1 MYAIRLESLFLNGIS
16 KMRISILAIQLCK
29 IGAACLEVT
38 YKMVAHCL
46 KNRSRASVKSLGDK
60 NE

>member
-1 MYAIRLESLFLNGIS
+1 MYAIRLDSLFLNGIN
-16 KMRISILAIQLCK
+16 KMRISILVIQLYK

-46 KNRSRASVKSLGDK
+46 KNRSRAGI
-60 NE
+60 NQ